1 MSKAGVM
8 TELDEQR
15 LITQAQ
21 HDPQAFGV
29 LYDHYLERIYAFVY
43 RQTHDEAL
51 AAEITSATFEQALR
65 HLRRYQ
71 WRGHSFGAWLYRIA
85 HNALLQHYRRE
96 RFFQPLRQLWAA
108 DTDIE
113 HETQVAEE
121 YQILHQGLARL
132 SHRDREVLILRF
144 FEELSTAEVA
154 TILNCSPANVYVRVH
169 RALQHLRAHLTVLD
183 AQGVCDVPG

>member
-1 MSKAGVM
+1 M
-8 TELDEQR
+8 TDLDEQQ
-15 LITQAQ
+15 LIAYAQ

-29 LYDHYLERIYAFVY
+29 LYDHYVEHIYTFVH
-43 RQTHDEAL
+43 RQTQNEEL
-51 AAEITSATFEQALR
+51 AADITSATFEKALR

-85 HNALLQHYRRE
+85 HNELLQHYRRE
-96 RFFQPLRQLWAA
+96 RFFQPLRQFWAA

-121 YQILHQGLARL
+121 YQVLHQGLARL
-132 SHRDREVLILRF
+132 SQRDREVLILRF
-144 FEELSTAEVA
+144 FEGFSTSEVA
-154 TILNCSPANVYVRVH
+154 TILDCSPANVYVRLH
-169 RALQHLRAHLTVLD
+169 RALQRLRAHLTVLD